1 MTPIRLEQAYTGVE
15 ETRQIVDEVVDAA
28 FNSVC
33 STMGPNA
40 KFALVIEINEP
51 IVLRDGVKVTKALDF
66 NEIRRNSVAKT
77 ITSAA
82 LRTDEQVGD
91 GTTTTVFM
99 VHELYTRFK
108 DRIDFQTVKVLD
120 ALVAE
125 TKKILLEQVEEVTPK
140 SDKFKRMVYTTTN
153 YQKSIADTVI
163 DLIGRYKTPRFTLK
177 KGNGHVEDYITIN
190 DGIVFNGRYV
200 DPLKPQTR
208 NHAFYGEANVLII
221 DGPVNTL
228 NPQLLTYIS
237 TAIAKSVDAAS
248 KAAKPVVVIARHFEN
263 GPLNEI
269 IAINNGLQKRLDVST
284 MIPCIIPYVLDAAGT
299 SGSNIFKDL
308 GRLLDV
314 PVYPSVPTPSKEEP
328 LLEKPV
334 VVDLDMFGVKFDT
347 TDAVT
352 QQRVTAILNEL
363 EPMYDGM
370 TITQRASVIG
380 KLLENRIGRLRAE
393 NIEILVSGMTEAEIT
408 ERFYLYEDACRAAET
423 SLRFGVM
430 PGIGYGYNTAA
441 LQIEQAYRKWV
452 NVAGKDNRQCE
463 RCLGDNPVG
472 EGIEY
477 LFGIQC
483 PSISHKK
490 LDFIVTQFIQA
501 LTAQYRFLTGL
512 DFNFEGDNVYPDLAS
527 GKEDTNIPSTVFDN
541 GCASICA
548 IEASWSVV
556 RRLGNLSVIMG
567 KSNHSYGIG

>member
-1 MTPIRLEQAYTGVE
+1 MTPIRLEQAYTDVE
-15 ETRQIVDEVVDAA
+15 ETRQIVDEVVEAA
-28 FNSVC
+28 YNSVC

-66 NEIRRNSVAKT
+66 NEIRRNAVAKT

-108 DRIDFQTVKVLD
+108 GLIDFQAVKVLD

-163 DLIGRYKTPRFTLK
+163 DLIGKYKTPRFTLK
-177 KGNGHVEDYITIN
+177 KGTGHMEDHITIN
-190 DGIVFNGRYV
+190 DGIVFNGRYI

-208 NHAFYGEANVLII
+208 NHAFSGKANVLII
-221 DGPVNTL
+221 DGHINTL
-228 NPQLLTYIS
+228 NSQLLTYIS
-237 TAIAKSVDAAS
+237 TAVAKSIDAS
-248 KAAKPVVVIARHFEN
+248 NSAKPVVIIARHFDN
-263 GPLNEI
+263 IPLNEI
-269 IAINNGLQKRLDVST
+269 IAINNALQKRLDIAT
-284 MIPCIIPYVLDAAGT
+284 TIPCIIPYALDAAGT

-314 PVYPSVPTPSKEEP
+314 PVYPSVPTPTTEEP
-328 LLEKPV
+328 LLDCPV
-334 VVDLDMFGVKFDT
+334 AIDMDMFGIKFAT
-347 TDAVT
+347 TDEVT
-352 QQRVTAILNEL
+352 QQRVATILNEL

-370 TITQRASVIG
+370 TITQRASIIG

-393 NIEILVSGMTEAEIT
+393 NIEILVSGMTDAEIT

-490 LDFIVTQFIQA
+490 LDFIVKEFIAA
-501 LTAQYRFLTGL
+501 LTAQYRYLTGIEFRF
-512 DFNFEGDNVYPDLAS
+512 DGDNVYPDLAS
-527 GKEDTNIPSTVFDN
+527 GKEDINIPSTVFDN

-567 KSNHSYGIG
+567 KSNHSYGIA